1 MTGMTMAEMRA
12 MAGWVALAA
21 IAGMSGC
28 SKPDASAV
36 EAAAPVEV
44 KPVLV
49 GTIERVIPA
58 EGLLYPIHQSSITPK
73 ISAPVREFLVN
84 RGDHVKQGQVVAVLE
99 NRDLSAAVGE
109 AKSLYEQA
117 ETAYRNV
124 TAGSLP
130 VDINKAESDVAA
142 AKEAL
147 NAAKKVY
154 ESRLELF
161 KQGALARRLVD
172 EANVAYAQAQSQ
184 YAQANKQLQ
193 TLMSVGRTAQTQ
205 SAQDQLDAAKARYE
219 AAEAQLSYSEI
230 RSPVSGLVADRPLY
244 PGEMASA
251 GSPLMTVMDVSRV
264 IAKVNVAQKDAAEL
278 RLGMRAVIHTAE
290 GQTEG
295 KVTVISPAV
304 NANSTTVEVWVEG
317 PNPGEK
323 LKPGGAAR
331 VEIYA
336 GAVPN
341 ALLVPATALLATHEG
356 EMSVMVAGE
365 DNLAHERK
373 VEVGIRN
380 EEQAQILSGLKAGE
394 KVIVAGGIGLED
406 GAKIRIRES
415 GAGVGGG
422 REGAAKDDR

>member
-1 MTGMTMAEMRA
+1 MR
-12 MAGWVALAA
+12 MAGWAALAA
-21 IAGMSGC
+21 IAAMSGC
-28 SKPDASAV
+28 SKPDV
-36 EAAAPVEV
+36 KDLDAAAPVQV
-44 KPVLV
+44 APVV
-49 GTIERVIPA
+49 NGSIERVIRA

-73 ISAPVREFLVN
+73 ISAPVREFTVN
-84 RGDHVKQGQVVAVLE
+84 RGDHVKTGQVVAVLE

-117 ETAYRNV
+117 QTAYQNV

-130 VDINKAESDVAA
+130 VDINKAQSDVAA

-147 NAAKKVY
+147 SAAKKVY
-154 ESRLELF
+154 ESRLDLY

-193 TLMSVGRTAQTQ
+193 TLMSVGRKAQTQ
-205 SAQDQLDAAKARYE
+205 SAQDQLDAARARYE

-244 PGEMASA
+244 PGEMAPA
-251 GSPLMTVMDVSRV
+251 GSPLMTVMDLSRV
-264 IAKVNVAQKDAAEL
+264 IAKVNVAQRDAAEL
-278 RLGMRAVIHTAE
+278 RLGMKAVIRTAE
-290 GQTEG
+290 GETEG

-304 NANSTTVEVWVEG
+304 NANSTTVEVWAEG

-331 VEIYA
+331 VDIYA
-336 GAVPN
+336 GTVEN
-341 ALLVPATALLATHEG
+341 ALLAPATALLATHEG
-356 EMSVMVAGE
+356 DMSVMVAG
-365 DNLAHERK
+365 DDHAAHERK

-394 KVIVAGGIGLED
+394 KVIVAGGIGLDD
-406 GAKIRIRES
+406 GAKIRI
-415 GAGVGGG
+415 GAAEAGGG
-422 REGAAKDDR
+422 ADGKEGAAKDDR